1 MRKKLLALLP
11 LLIMVFF
18 YSRLPDIIQMIELD
32 IMRFQASENKTS
44 SFDNTKATYA
54 QVEETEISIDTFPKL
69 ETDRDDTE
77 RIQRAVDYC
86 MENDKDLFF
95 PSGGSYVLRSV
106 NVEAGLRIV
115 GYGATFTLADAQ
127 PKFTRMFTTTSSQW
141 ESAEDSDYLI
151 FEGMTFDGNV
161 WNQGA
166 FLNYELEQQFAI
178 MYMGSI
184 ANTGMLRGKVINC
197 RFQNWAADGVHIYT
211 NADVEVVGCS
221 SINCF
226 RGGVVATGGPAN
238 VKISDYVGE
247 KGQFGKVL
255 DVEVE
260 TSPAAPINV
269 TIDSMIAYGGVDLAT
284 QPGSVVTVDGLTV
297 IGGETYIYGFGS
309 EVTINNSVLGNVEM
323 RNATNCVFND
333 TTFVIT
339 PDTTDDSSGVLA
351 AVGDDF
357 DLIPKQDYYAEFNR
371 CTFERVDKDKLVEM
385 NYELN
390 ALKGYFGKIALNDCV
405 IGKGFT
411 TGYYNLGVAYSDL
424 INVTFESD
432 IAIAMQPLEWARIFK
447 MVLDN
452 VQYVGTN
459 ASPYH
464 FLGYTNTKP
473 YIIVE
478 FKNIILDSSTAGYAV
493 DKRLGTTQIV
503 SSRIIYVDADPTT
516 TSVPGFAG
524 DIAKLYTPVDGE
536 PAEWVATSN
545 DPVAATWKIVE

>member
-11 LLIMVFF
+11 LLVMVFL
-18 YSRLPDIIQMIELD
+18 YSRLPDVIQTIQVDM
-32 IMRFQASENKTS
+32 MRFQASENRAS

-54 QVEETEISIDTFPKL
+54 QVEGTEVSIDVFPKL
-69 ETDRDDTE
+69 AADIDDTE

-86 MENDKDLFF
+86 IANDKDLFF

-106 NVEAGLRIV
+106 DVEAGLRIV

-127 PKFTRMFTTTSSQW
+127 PKFTRMFTTTNRQW
-141 ESAEDSDYLI
+141 ESDEDSDYLI

-178 MYMGSI
+178 MYMGSP
-184 ANTGMLRGKVINC
+184 ANTGMLRGRVINC

-226 RGGVVATGGPAN
+226 RGGVVATGAPAN

-255 DVEVE
+255 DIEVD
-260 TSPAAPINV
+260 TSPSARINV
-269 TIDSMIAYGGVDLAT
+269 TIDSMIAHGGVDFAT
-284 QPGSVVTVDGLTV
+284 QPGSVVTVDGLKV
-297 IGGETYIYGFGS
+297 IGGDTYIYGFGS
-309 EVTINNSVLGNVEM
+309 EVTINNSILGNVEM

-333 TTFVIT
+333 TTFAIT

-357 DLIPKQDYYAEFNR
+357 DLIPKQDYYAEFNH
-371 CTFERVDKDKLVEM
+371 CTFERVDKDNLVAM
-385 NYELN
+385 DHELN
-390 ALKGYFGKIALNDCV
+390 ALKGYFGKITLNDCV

-424 INVTFESD
+424 TNVTFESD

-447 MVLDN
+447 IVLDN
-452 VQYVGTN
+452 VQYVGESAT
-459 ASPYH
+459 PYH
-464 FLGYTNTKP
+464 FLGYARTKP
-473 YIIVE
+473 YISVE
-478 FKNIILDSSTAGYAV
+478 FKNMMLDSSTAGYAV
-493 DKRLGTTQIV
+493 DKTLGTTQII
-503 SSRIIYVDADPTT
+503 SSRVIYVDVDPTT
-516 TSVPGFAG
+516 TDVPGFVG
-524 DIAKLYTPVDGE
+524 DTAKLYTPVEGE

-545 DPVAATWKIVE
+545 DPVAATWEIVE